1 LFHPGVHKGWRSATR
16 AARVLLE
23 SHYHED
29 RSTPVSPRAESRLAE
44 WQESSEPRVESAEPV
59 ARAQTALA
67 SLAPGESASVVSV
80 ALERELVRWLEA
92 IGIGAGDR
100 VTVLR
105 RAAFGGPIHLR
116 TQAGGEF
123 AVDRALAASIACRRN
138 AAGDAV
144 A

>member
-1 LFHPGVHKGWRSATR
+1 M
-16 AARVLLE
+16 
-23 SHYHED
+23 
-29 RSTPVSPRAESRLAE
+29 SPRAETRLAE
-44 WQESSEPRVESAEPV
+44 WQESSSPRVETDVPA
-59 ARAQTALA
+59 ARGRTALA

-80 ALERELVRWLEA
+80 ALDRDIVRWLEA

-123 AVDRALAASIACRRN
+123 AVDRTLAASIACDRN

-144 A
+144 T

>member
-1 LFHPGVHKGWRSATR
+1 M
-16 AARVLLE
+16 
-23 SHYHED
+23 
-29 RSTPVSPRAESRLAE
+29 SPRAESGLAD
-44 WQESSEPRVESAEPV
+44 WQESSARVEPRSIVV
-59 ARAQTALA
+59 ARGRTALA
-67 SLAPGESASVVSV
+67 SLPPGASAAVVSV
-80 ALERELVRWLEA
+80 ALEGEIVRWLEA

-123 AVDRALAASIACRRN
+123 AVDRTLAASIGVEPADG
-138 AAGDAV
+138 AGDAV

>member
-1 LFHPGVHKGWRSATR
+1 M
-16 AARVLLE
+16 
-23 SHYHED
+23 
-29 RSTPVSPRAESRLAE
+29 SPRAESSLAE
-44 WQESSEPRVESAEPV
+44 WQEPSAQRVETVVAV
-59 ARAQTALA
+59 ARVQTALA

-80 ALERELVRWLEA
+80 ALEVEIVRWLEA

-123 AVDRALAASIACRRN
+123 AVDRVLAASIYLARSPHSGRD

-144 A
+144 V